1 MARQYPID
9 KTRNIGIMAHIDA
22 GKTTLSE
29 RMLYYTG
36 QKHKIGEVHEGEAE
50 MDWMEQEK
58 ERGITITSAATT
70 FPWNDC
76 RVNLIDTP
84 GHVDFTVEVERSLR
98 VLDGAVAV
106 FDAVHGVEPQSETV
120 WIQANRYGVP
130 RLVFVNKMDRQGADF
145 ENVISMIHKRLGA
158 KAVAVQIPLGKEG
171 EFRGAID
178 VVRNRAV
185 VWNEEDLGATFEET
199 DVPPEYAGKVKE
211 AREALLESLC
221 DFDEKVLEDYLG
233 GRDIAEEKI
242 KAVLRKATIANKL
255 FPVLCGAAFKN
266 KGVQTLLDAVIDYLP
281 SPVEVPPVEGILLK
295 TGERVVRKADDEEQ
309 FSALVFKIMIDPYV
323 GKLAFF
329 RVYSGSLEGGQGI
342 YNSGKDRKER
352 IGRLVQM
359 HANKKIDRKDVY
371 AGDIAAAIGLKTV
384 TTGDTLCDIRE
395 PIILEKME
403 FPEPVISIAIEPKS
417 NSDQDKLSIA
427 LQKLSDEDPTF
438 KVRSDEET
446 GQTIIS
452 GMGEL
457 HLEII
462 VDRLLREYRVEALVG
477 EPEVAFRETIRGTVE
492 VEGKHIKQSGGHG
505 QYGHVEVRFDPLD
518 AGAGFVFENKVVG
531 GKVPREYVPAIEA
544 GFRDASENGVLAG
557 YPCIDFKVT
566 LLDGSYHEVDS
577 SELAFKLAAMSAFR
591 EGAKKAKPVLLEPIM
606 RVEAVTPEEYMGEV
620 IKDLSSR
627 RSKIMGMEDRAH
639 GKLVVAECPLKE
651 MFGYATTLRSSSQ
664 GRANYSMK
672 FSHYAEVPASI
683 AEEIVLGTRKKRFA
697 PHKGR

>member
-1 MARQYPID
+1 
-9 KTRNIGIMAHIDA
+9 
-22 GKTTLSE
+22 
-29 RMLYYTG
+29 
-36 QKHKIGEVHEGEAE
+36 
-50 MDWMEQEK
+50 
-58 ERGITITSAATT
+58 
-70 FPWNDC
+70 
-76 RVNLIDTP
+76 
-84 GHVDFTVEVERSLR
+84 
-98 VLDGAVAV
+98 
-106 FDAVHGVEPQSETV
+106 
-120 WIQANRYGVP
+120 
-130 RLVFVNKMDRQGADF
+130 
-145 ENVISMIHKRLGA
+145 
-158 KAVAVQIPLGKEG
+158 
-171 EFRGAID
+171 
-178 VVRNRAV
+178 
-185 VWNEEDLGATFEET
+185 
-199 DVPPEYAGKVKE
+199 
-211 AREALLESLC
+211 
-221 DFDEKVLEDYLG
+221 
-233 GRDIAEEKI
+233 
-242 KAVLRKATIANKL
+242 
-255 FPVLCGAAFKN
+255 
-266 KGVQTLLDAVIDYLP
+266 
-281 SPVEVPPVEGILLK
+281 
-295 TGERVVRKADDEEQ
+295 
-309 FSALVFKIMIDPYV
+309 
-323 GKLAFF
+323 
-329 RVYSGSLEGGQGI
+329 
-342 YNSGKDRKER
+342 
-352 IGRLVQM
+352 
-359 HANKKIDRKDVY
+359 
-371 AGDIAAAIGLKTV
+371 
-384 TTGDTLCDIRE
+384 
-395 PIILEKME
+395 
-403 FPEPVISIAIEPKS
+403 
-417 NSDQDKLSIA
+417 
-427 LQKLSDEDPTF
+427 
-438 KVRSDEET
+438 VRSDEET

-606 RVEAVTPEEYMGEV
+606 TVEAVTPEEYMGEV

>member
-1 MARQYPID
+1 
-9 KTRNIGIMAHIDA
+9 MAHIDA

-36 QKHKIGEVHEGEAE
+36 QKHKIGEVNEGEAE

-120 WIQANRYGVP
+120 WIQANRYRVP

-145 ENVISMIHKRLGA
+145 DNVISMIHKRLGA

-171 EFRGAID
+171 EFRGVID

-233 GRDIAEEKI
+233 GRDIAEVKI

-281 SPVEVPPVEGILLK
+281 SPVDVPPVEGILLK
-295 TGERVVRKADDEEQ
+295 TGESVVRKADDEEQ

-462 VDRLLREYRVEALVG
+462 VDRLLREYRVDAIVG

-606 RVEAVTPEEYMGEV
+606 TVEAVTPEEYMGEV

-683 AEEIVLGTRKKRFA
+683 AEEIVFGTRKKRFA

>member
-1 MARQYPID
+1 
-9 KTRNIGIMAHIDA
+9 MAHIDA

-36 QKHKIGEVHEGEAE
+36 QKHKIGEVNEGEAE

-70 FPWNDC
+70 FLWNDF

-120 WIQANRYGVP
+120 WMQANRYRVP

-145 ENVISMIHKRLGA
+145 NNVISMIHKRLGA

-171 EFRGAID
+171 EFRGVID
-178 VVRNRAV
+178 VVRNRAIM
-185 VWNEEDLGATFEET
+185 WNEEDLGATFEET
-199 DVPPEYAGKVKE
+199 DVPPEYAVKVKE
-211 AREALLESLC
+211 AREALLESLS

-233 GRDIAEEKI
+233 GRDIAEVKI

-295 TGERVVRKADDEEQ
+295 TGENVVRKADDEEQ

-606 RVEAVTPEEYMGEV
+606 TVEAVTPEEYMGEV